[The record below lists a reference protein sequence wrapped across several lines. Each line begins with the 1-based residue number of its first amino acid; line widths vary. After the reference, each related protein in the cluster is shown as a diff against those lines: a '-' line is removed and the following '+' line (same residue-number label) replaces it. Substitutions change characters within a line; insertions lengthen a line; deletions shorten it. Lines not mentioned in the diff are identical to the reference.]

1 MHEIMNSKKVSTISN
16 FSRLVDGLL
25 ELDILI
31 AEGGTAPIKIPKW
44 CTCVLVS
51 QEVGQIPQSVVESYC
66 TFSSCH
72 ASSSKVGSPP
82 WDHQPSRKSYLPRVH
97 KYVWWETT
105 LWRTYL
111 PPSTQPS
118 QTFISQGEIVRAS
131 PLYTMYLR

>member
-51 QEVGQIPQSVVESYC
+51 QEVGQMPHSQYLL
-66 TFSSCH
+66 SSRDLLSCL
-72 ASSSKVGSPP
+72 AS
-82 WDHQPSRKSYLPRVH
+82 
-97 KYVWWETT
+97 
-105 LWRTYL
+105 
-111 PPSTQPS
+111 
-118 QTFISQGEIVRAS
+118 
-131 PLYTMYLR
+131 